1 MIDTEIDPL
10 TPATPIDPQDRLA
23 CSPPPQ
29 YHKEHHRRKQ
39 PKRMPLDAIDIM
51 DDSVP
56 PNLLRHHSGP
66 FDAVTTSMYLSKNK
80 NPLAALEHSTQE
92 VLEATPE
99 LSIQDAVKR
108 HVPLQNTAVVEP
120 GQRPRGYEEPLQYEE
135 ENLLGNVGRWQ
146 GIEYAADDK
155 KAHGPSQWDDKK
167 AMVKRQ
173 PSSEDMIYVT
183 DPDSMIEMVPSD
195 WDLRVEGMQA
205 NTNAIEEAQE
215 AQEKH
220 LGLVEGIK
228 RKLSGRRNKH
238 GEEGQ

>member
-1 MIDTEIDPL
+1 MADAEIDPL
-10 TPATPIDPQDRLA
+10 TPAPPIDPQECLA
-23 CSPPPQ
+23 FSSPPP
-29 YHKEHHRRKQ
+29 YHKDRHRRES

-66 FDAVTTSMYLSKNK
+66 FDAVTKSMYLSKKK

-99 LSIQDAVKR
+99 VSIQDAVKR
-108 HVPLQNTAVVEP
+108 HVPFQDTAVVEP
-120 GQRPRGYEEPLQYEE
+120 GQKPRGYDEPLQYEE

-146 GIEYAADDK
+146 GIEYAAGDR
-155 KAHGPSQWDDKK
+155 KAHGPSRWDDKT
-167 AMVKRQ
+167 AME
-173 PSSEDMIYVT
+173 PLSEDMTYVA
-183 DPDSMIEMVPSD
+183 DPDSTIEMVPSGR
-195 WDLRVEGMQA
+195 DLRVEGMPA
-205 NTNAIEEAQE
+205 SPYAIEEAQE
-215 AQEKH
+215 AQEKR
-220 LGLVEGIK
+220 LGIVEGIK

>member
-39 PKRMPLDAIDIM
+39 PKRMLLDAIDIM

-56 PNLLRHHSGP
+56 RNLLRHHSGP
-66 FDAVTTSMYLSKNK
+66 FDAVTKSMYLSKNK

-146 GIEYAADDK
+146 GIEYVAGDK
-155 KAHGPSQWDDKK
+155 KARGPSYWGDKTAK
-167 AMVKRQ
+167 AKRK
-173 PSSEDMIYVT
+173 PLPANITYVT
-183 DPDSMIEMVPSD
+183 DSDSNIAMVPPEL
-195 WDLRVEGMQA
+195 DLRVEGMPASA
-205 NTNAIEEAQE
+205 NVIEETKAEQG
-215 AQEKH
+215 KH
-220 LGLVEGIK
+220 LGIVEGIK

-238 GEEGQ
+238 REGQ